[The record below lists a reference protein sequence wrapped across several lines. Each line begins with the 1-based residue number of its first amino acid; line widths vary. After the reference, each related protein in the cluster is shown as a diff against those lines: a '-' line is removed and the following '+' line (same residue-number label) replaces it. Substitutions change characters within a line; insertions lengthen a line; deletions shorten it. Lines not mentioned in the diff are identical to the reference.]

1 MSVEIPKLVN
11 IFSSCHIVCS
21 VHSWSLCVCFHCV
34 GEFQCWGYECAFPGS
49 SRFPPEE
56 SEKVPSVILPPVH
69 STLRWVCLFYFPMTS
84 LFCFLLLMCCFGTL
98 CMSGQQVTSLKE
110 IWPCSRTIYYLEMA
124 NLHACLFVK
133 KSLCMHE
140 TLMSGVVNLT

>member
-1 MSVEIPKLVN
+1 
-11 IFSSCHIVCS
+11 
-21 VHSWSLCVCFHCV
+21 
-34 GEFQCWGYECAFPGS
+34 
-49 SRFPPEE
+49 
-56 SEKVPSVILPPVH
+56 
-69 STLRWVCLFYFPMTS
+69 
-84 LFCFLLLMCCFGTL
+84 
-98 CMSGQQVTSLKE
+98 MSGQQVTSLKE